1 MANRKKE
8 VQEKEVTG
16 GELTDYPNDQYKKFF
31 EKFSEIDS
39 LDVAQWK
46 PVHILAYFCKKY
58 KDQYATNYQFK
69 FNSPS
74 PTKCFE
80 VFQVKKLAAGL
91 TANPALLKEYIDW
104 IYLNKVVKAKRRLTS
119 ISFMTN
125 DGVMHEYKMNVL
137 LSGKKNLNVD
147 RSTPLPDKYKQAFA
161 AIKLSINT
169 YGDLAFVSQ
178 MDPMPDDIKG
188 AVAQIQ
194 ELGFDMDILKR
205 IV

>member
-1 MANRKKE
+1 MAKTKE
-8 VQEKEVTG
+8 EKESTG

-31 EKFSEIDS
+31 EKFAEIET

-58 KDQYATNYQFK
+58 KEQYSVDYKFK

-74 PTKCFE
+74 PAKCFE
-80 VFQVKKLAAGL
+80 VFQTKRLAMLL
-91 TANPALLKEYIDW
+91 TSNPALLREYIDW

-125 DGVMHEYKMNVL
+125 EGVVNEYKMNVL
-137 LSGKKNLNVD
+137 LAGKRNLNVD
-147 RSTPLPDKYKQAFA
+147 RSTPLPDKFKVVFKEAGTA
-161 AIKLSINT
+161 INT
-169 YGDLAFVSQ
+169 YGELAFVSQ
-178 MDPMPDDIKG
+178 MDPLSPELAAAMQKIE
-188 AVAQIQ
+188 
-194 ELGFDMDILKR
+194 ELGFDKEVLGR